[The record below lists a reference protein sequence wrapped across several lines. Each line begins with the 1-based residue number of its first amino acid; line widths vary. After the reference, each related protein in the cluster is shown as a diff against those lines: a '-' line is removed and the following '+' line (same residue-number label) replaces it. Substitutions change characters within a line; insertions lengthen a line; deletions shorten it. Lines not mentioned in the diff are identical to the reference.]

1 MAYFVQR
8 ATKHAL
14 RTRTDKYAQQ
24 LHVIVERYEH
34 SDKKV
39 GIRKTKQAQ
48 RQRNGALRKNLYSV
62 IWQRKEK
69 ENDRERTTHLS
80 QFYTTSEM
88 FPLDVPKT
96 IVQEIWITV

>member
-1 MAYFVQR
+1 MNTQIKRWEYEKQS
-8 ATKHAL
+8 KH
-14 RTRTDKYAQQ
+14 RGK
-24 LHVIVERYEH
+24 EMEH
-34 SDKKV
+34 EEK
-39 GIRKTKQAQ
+39 IR
-48 RQRNGALRKNLYSV
+48 V
-62 IWQRKEK
+62 IWQRKGKEK

>member
-24 LHVIVERYEH
+24 LHIIVERYEH

-48 RQRNGALRKNLYSV
+48 RQRNGALRKNTCDLV
-62 IWQRKEK
+62 E
-69 ENDRERTTHLS
+69 EREREWRMTEKGQHICHNSIQLLKCFHWTFQKQLCKK
-80 QFYTTSEM
+80 FG
-88 FPLDVPKT
+88 
-96 IVQEIWITV
+96 